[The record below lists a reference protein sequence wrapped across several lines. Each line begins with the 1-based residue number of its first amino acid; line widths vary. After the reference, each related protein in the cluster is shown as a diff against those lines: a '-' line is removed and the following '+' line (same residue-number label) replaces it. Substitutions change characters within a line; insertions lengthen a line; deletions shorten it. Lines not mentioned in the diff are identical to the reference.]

1 MNLTLDSSVVVEYVL
16 EGANLE
22 LCRDLLNKAFANE
35 EVCLHEPSIFLF
47 EFINA
52 VNRGSKNKKDNV
64 ERTKKAIEIC
74 ELFIKRKNT
83 FFHSLDVPFWR
94 DWHGCIRN
102 NCEHKTQ
109 DEIFLYTA
117 KSNNSILV
125 TLDILTIKKPVS
137 TNGGCVVMTPY
148 DCLKKLQMYSPFLTL

>member
-1 MNLTLDSSVVVEYVL
+1 MNLTLDSSVVAEYVL
-16 EGANLE
+16 EDANAE
-22 LCRDLLNKAFANE
+22 LCRDLLNKAFINE
-35 EVCLHEPSIFLF
+35 KVYIHEPSIFLF
-47 EFINA
+47 EFVNA
-52 VNRGSKNKKDNV
+52 VSRSSKKINDKG

-83 FFHSLDVPFWR
+83 FFHSLDVPVWR
-94 DWHGCIRN
+94 DWHGCIKN

-109 DEIFLYTA
+109 DEIFLYIA

-125 TLDILTIKKPVS
+125 TLDILTIKKPMS

-148 DCLKKLQMYSPFLTL
+148 DCLKRLSRL